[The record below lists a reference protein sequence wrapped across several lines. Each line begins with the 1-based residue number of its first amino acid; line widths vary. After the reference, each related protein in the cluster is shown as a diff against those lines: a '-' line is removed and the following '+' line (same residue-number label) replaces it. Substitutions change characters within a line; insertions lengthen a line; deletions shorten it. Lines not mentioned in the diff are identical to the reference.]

1 MTKILI
7 SAIAALLLC
16 VGWLWWQLDSKTE
29 RVGNLESDLA
39 QEQAITKSLIDAAS
53 IQASVTAV
61 AETESQQGAQDVE
74 QIRTDIAADD
84 TAERL
89 RVELAQVR
97 RSATHTAAN
106 AATQRLA
113 DSQTIG
119 VLTHMLES
127 CSGFAGVVAGAYEEA
142 RARGLTCQRVYEGV
156 RAKVN
161 D

>member
-16 VGWLWWQLDSKTE
+16 VGLLWWQLDSKTE
-29 RVGNLESDLA
+29 TLGTVRADLA
-39 QEQAITKSLIDAAS
+39 QEQAITKSLIETAT

-61 AETESQQGAQDVE
+61 AETESQQGAQDVD

-113 DSQTIG
+113 DQQTIG
-119 VLTHMLES
+119 VLTHMLEE

-156 RAKVN
+156 RAN
-161 D
+161 ASE

>member
-1 MTKILI
+1 MGL
-7 SAIAALLLC
+7 
-16 VGWLWWQLDSKTE
+16 LWWQLDSKTE
-29 RVGNLESDLA
+29 TLGTFRADLA
-39 QEQAITKSLIDAAS
+39 QEQAITKSLIDAAT

-89 RVELAQVR
+89 RYELANLRR
-97 RSATHTAAN
+97 RSSFENAGLATELVTA
-106 AATQRLA
+106 R
-113 DSQTIG
+113 QTIG
-119 VLTHMLES
+119 VLAHMLEE

-156 RAKVN
+156 RGELQ
-161 D
+161 

>member
-1 MTKILI
+1 M
-7 SAIAALLLC
+7 IAALLLC
-16 VGWLWWQLDSKTE
+16 VGLLWWQLDSKTE
-29 RVGNLESDLA
+29 TLGQVRSQLS
-39 QEQAITKSLIDAAS
+39 QEQAITKSLIETAT

-74 QIRTDIAADD
+74 QIRNDIAADD

-106 AATQRLA
+106 AATQRIT
-113 DSQTIG
+113 DQQTIT
-119 VLTHMLES
+119 VLTHMLEE
-127 CSGFAGVVAGAYEEA
+127 CSGFAGVVAGAFEEA
-142 RARGLTCQRVYEGV
+142 RSRGLTCQRVYDGV
-156 RAKVN
+156 RAKTN

>member
-1 MTKILI
+1 
-7 SAIAALLLC
+7 
-16 VGWLWWQLDSKTE
+16 VGLLWWQLDSKTE

-39 QEQAITKSLIDAAS
+39 QEQAVTKSLIETAT
-53 IQASVTAV
+53 IQAAVTAIG
-61 AETESQQGAQDVE
+61 ETESQQGAQDVE

-89 RVELAQVR
+89 RRRLAEVSR
-97 RSATHTAAN
+97 DATHTASN

-113 DSQTIG
+113 DQQTIG

-156 RAKVN
+156 RGELQ
-161 D
+161 